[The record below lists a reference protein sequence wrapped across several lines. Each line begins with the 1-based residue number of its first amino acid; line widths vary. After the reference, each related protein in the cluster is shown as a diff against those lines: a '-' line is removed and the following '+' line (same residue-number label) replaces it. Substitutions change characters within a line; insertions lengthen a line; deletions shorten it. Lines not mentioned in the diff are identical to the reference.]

1 MLRKILVALD
11 GSEHAA
17 KALDLAVDLANIYKA
32 ELVALS
38 VATDSPA
45 TNEERRLA
53 QTEFRGEVQQAL
65 TGPAFSL
72 GPRTTESNAAALV
85 EMSSEVGLTVR
96 RAIGRQVTMQ
106 AELAARNK
114 GVANVRVRVESG
126 DPASTIVAVAAAEKP
141 DMLVMGSRGLGNL
154 QGLLMGSVSH
164 KVSHLAPCTVVTVK

>member
-1 MLRKILVALD
+1 MLRKVLVALD
-11 GSEHAA
+11 GSDHAA
-17 KALDLAVDLANIYKA
+17 KALDLAIDLANIYNA

-45 TNEERRLA
+45 TDEERRLA
-53 QTEFRGEVQQAL
+53 QSEYRDEVQQAL
-65 TGPAFSL
+65 TAPSFAL

-85 EMSSEVGLTVR
+85 EMSTEVGLAVR
-96 RAIGRQVTMQ
+96 RAIGRQVTVQ
-106 AELAARNK
+106 AEMEARKK

-126 DPASTIVAVAAAEKP
+126 DPASTIVSVAAAEKP
-141 DMLVMGSRGLGNL
+141 DMLVMGSRGLGDI

>member
-85 EMSSEVGLTVR
+85 EMSSEEQNTDCL
-96 RAIGRQVTMQ
+96 M
-106 AELAARNK
+106 RN
-114 GVANVRVRVESG
+114 
-126 DPASTIVAVAAAEKP
+126 
-141 DMLVMGSRGLGNL
+141 L
-154 QGLLMGSVSH
+154 
-164 KVSHLAPCTVVTVK
+164 